1 MNQIQIIR
9 TADIS
14 EIKEII
20 QPSYN
25 RLCRGQS
32 NEGWP
37 LNCSFF
43 RNKSEKYITCEEL
56 FGKTWC
62 QTDEDPRKTTFPA
75 TLDNNAI
82 KYFPHLVLLVQLQ
95 QNYVNPTPLLDVSYD
110 IYMPLFCA
118 CGEGKE
124 NMDKDGK
131 IFVIERCE
139 YSGLCCK
146 LENSEMAIISNQNY
160 PIYNDRMRKQAGAMI
175 KTCVMLNGKLCFCD
189 ISNAKN
195 KRVSEY
201 IFPKELKPAILKNLA
216 QELNVVDLGK
226 YFYDKDKWEE
236 RL

>member
-1 MNQIQIIR
+1 MNEIN
-9 TADIS
+9 TANIS
-14 EIKEII
+14 EIKDII
-20 QPSYN
+20 QPSYD

-32 NEGWP
+32 DKDWA
-37 LNCSFF
+37 LDCSFF

-56 FGKTWC
+56 FGKTWT
-62 QTDEDPRKTTFPA
+62 QSDNHPYKTSFPQVF
-75 TLDNNAI
+75 DNGAI
-82 KYFPHLVLLVQLQ
+82 NFFPHLGLLVQLQ
-95 QNYVNPTPLLDVSYD
+95 QNQRSTPLLDVSYD
-110 IYMPLFCA
+110 IFMPLFCA
-118 CGEGKE
+118 CGEGRE

-146 LENSEMAIISNQNY
+146 LENSEMTIISNQNY

>member
-1 MNQIQIIR
+1 MEIIN
-9 TADIS
+9 TANIS
-14 EIKEII
+14 EIKDII
-20 QPSYN
+20 QPSYD

-32 NEGWP
+32 DKDWA
-37 LNCSFF
+37 LDCSFF

-56 FGKTWC
+56 FGKTWN
-62 QTDEDPRKTTFPA
+62 QTDEDCRKTTFPA
-75 TLDNNAI
+75 LLDNFAI
-82 KYFPHLVLLVQLQ
+82 KFFPHLGLLAQLQ
-95 QNYVNPTPLLDVSYD
+95 QNQRSTPLLDVSYD

-118 CGEGKE
+118 CGEEE

-131 IFVIERCE
+131 IFVIEYCD
-139 YSGLCCK
+139 YSGTCSK
-146 LENSEMAIISNQNY
+146 LKDSEMTVISNQNY
-160 PIYNDRMRKQAGAMI
+160 PIYNDRMRKQSGAMI

>member
-56 FGKTWC
+56 FGKTWN
-62 QTDEDPRKTTFPA
+62 QTDEDCRKTTFPA
-75 TLDNNAI
+75 TLDNFAI
-82 KYFPHLVLLVQLQ
+82 KFFPHLGLLAQLQ
-95 QNYVNPTPLLDVSYD
+95 QNHVNPTPLLDVSYD

-118 CGEGKE
+118 CGEGRE
-124 NMDKDGK
+124 NMDKGGK
-131 IFVIERCE
+131 IFVIECLD
-139 YSGLCCK
+139 YAGVSDDLD
-146 LENSEMAIISNQNY
+146 NSEMQVLSNQNI
-160 PIYNDRMRKQAGAMI
+160 PIFNNRMKKQAGAMI
-175 KTCVMLNGKLCFCD
+175 KTCQTIGWKMCFCD
-189 ISNAKN
+189 ISKAGN
-195 KRVSEY
+195 KKVSEY
-201 IFPKELKPAILKNLA
+201 IIPKELKPVILKNLA
-216 QELNVVDLGK
+216 QELNVIDLGK
-226 YFYDKDKWEE
+226 YFYGKDNWE
-236 RL
+236 